1 MMGGGI
7 FNYYG
12 PENYKFIAIKADTHE
27 LVIGHRTPE
36 DWVIDD
42 TVTNSNILAGTVY
55 YFSITAHGNQLSVIL
70 KDAYQ
75 QQIAALSHTYDTLVA
90 DGQAGIFTRFG
101 WTSFARTTVSID
113 EPTVIA
119 SNQGLA
125 LMAAAAPSASEAGGG
140 STLTTASLEP
150 IVQEAIRRWDEALN
164 LNQTQLALLNE
175 INFQIADLSGLTLAR
190 TEADTIIVDT
200 DAAGYGWFIDSTPS
214 TDTEFGRHQGK
225 GELLA
230 GTSSKAFG
238 DMDLLTVVM
247 HEFGHVLGYN
257 DISSG
262 VQSVGIMDSTVDAG
276 ERLLPD
282 QVKKTKRIT
291 KPAKAH
297 QAFVFDEKSGELT
310 NTTKKSRRPKI
321 DRAAVQ
327 FQPAWAGTGVLEEEK
342 DGWIIEV

>member
-12 PENYKFIAIKADTHE
+12 PDNYKFIAVKADTHE
-27 LVIGHRTPE
+27 LVVGHRTSE
-36 DWVIDD
+36 DWVIDES
-42 TVTNSNILAGTVY
+42 VMNANILANTDY
-55 YFSITAHGNQLSVIL
+55 YFSITAHGNELSVTL

-75 QQIAALSHTYDTLVA
+75 QLIGTLSHTYETLVA
-90 DGQAGIFTRFG
+90 DGKTGIFTRSG
-101 WTSFARTTVSID
+101 STSFARTTVNID

-125 LMAAAAPSASEAGGG
+125 LTAAAAPLAAEAGGG

-150 IVQEAIRRWDEALN
+150 IVQEAIRRWDEALH
-164 LNQTQLALLNE
+164 LNQAQLALLTG

-190 TEADTIIVDT
+190 TEADTIIVDS
-200 DAAGYGWFIDSTPS
+200 DAAGYGWFLDSTPS
-214 TDTEFGRHQGK
+214 TDTEFRQHKGK
-225 GELLA
+225 GDLLA
-230 GTSSKAFG
+230 GTSSTAFG

-262 VQSVGIMDSTVDAG
+262 VHNGGIMDSTVDAG
-276 ERLLPD
+276 ERLLPGE
-282 QVKKTKRIT
+282 VKKTKRIA

-310 NTTKKSRRPKI
+310 NTAKKSRRAKV

-327 FQPAWAGTGVLEEEK
+327 FQPAWAGTGDLGGRERRL
-342 DGWIIEV
+342 DR